1 MTGYPIKP
9 IDPIIWAKRLKTDG
23 ATNQLLTLVDLIVD
37 ARSWREICIHPFP
50 AMTTEQH
57 RAAVMAEIEAASYQD
72 GKG

>member
-9 IDPIIWAKRLKTDG
+9 IDPIIW
-23 ATNQLLTLVDLIVD
+23 
-37 ARSWREICIHPFP
+37 
-50 AMTTEQH
+50 TTEQH